1 MLKQGVHGREQG
13 PEGRGVKMSTQAA
26 LKTPKENIVNGVDV
40 DRLFGTIEAIKESP
54 GIAKFK
60 FRAENRW
67 IDGGR
72 NHTTIK
78 DFYGAEEDHA
88 HDVAFELDADEPHL
102 LLGEDQGPNPVEY
115 LLTALAGCLTSSLV
129 YHAAAQGIKI
139 RSVESHLEGDL
150 DLRGFL
156 GLSPDV
162 KPGYETI
169 RVIFTIDADI
179 SDEQKEELVKTAQ
192 KYSPVFN
199 TISNPVSV
207 SVELNK

>member
-1 MLKQGVHGREQG
+1 MI
-13 PEGRGVKMSTQAA
+13 TQAA
-26 LKTPKENIVNGVDV
+26 ALKAPKANIVNGVDV
-40 DRLFGTIEAIKESP
+40 DRLFDTIEAIKDSP

-60 FRAENRW
+60 FRAKNRW

-72 NHTTIK
+72 NHTTIE
-78 DFYGAEEDHA
+78 DFYGAEENHA

-102 LLGEDQGPNPVEY
+102 LLGEDKGPNPVEY

-139 RSVESHLEGDL
+139 RSVESRLEGDL

-156 GLSPDV
+156 GLAPDV
-162 KPGYETI
+162 KVGYETI

-179 SDEQKEELVKTAQ
+179 SDEQKEELVKIAQ

-199 TISNPVSV
+199 TVSNPVSV